1 VLPGGFFLDRIAL
14 EFSDCPQPTV
24 SFPENLRCIGYTNA
38 WLALDFMDDKKRHI
52 YFLHNPFSKA
62 TVPLP
67 KLDAVIGD
75 ASEIFRFHKV
85 LMRST
90 PDDLISVMTSN
101 WNCPMIFVLPNKG
114 VWLPKPKTAPF
125 VSIIDVAFLGD
136 KLYGIT
142 KDEDLV
148 SLTSPLMFTTLL
160 GLLQSGSYGVT
171 SMMHMQMQQ
180 TTMRTSKIITTYLA
194 KKVWIRHG
202 HLGTA

>member
-24 SFPENLRCIGYTNA
+24 SFPENLRCIGSTNT
-38 WLALDFMDDKKRHI
+38 WLALDFMDDKIRHT

-75 ASEIFRFHKV
+75 ASEFFRFHKV

-90 PDDLISVMTSN
+90 PDDLISVMTNN

-114 VWLPKPKTAPF
+114 VWLPKPKTDPF

-136 KLYGIT
+136 KLYGVT

-148 SLTSPLMFTTLL
+148 SLNITFDVHNTPRVTTERFIWGNIQGRIWAYASLC
-160 GLLQSGSYGVT
+160 GGQGPISGG
-171 SMMHMQMQQ
+171 
-180 TTMRTSKIITTYLA
+180 
-194 KKVWIRHG
+194 G
-202 HLGTA
+202 P